1 MDSRKTSSRQSK
13 IIKFELIKLFIL
25 VVLILLSIYVIL
37 TVRENI
43 ETNFIQGFT

>member
-13 IIKFELIKLFIL
+13 VIKFELIKLFIL
-25 VVLILLSIYVIL
+25 IALISLSIFVIM

-43 ETNFIQGFT
+43 ETNFVQSFT